1 MGASIS
7 TASINSCSQFLSDLD
22 FKLNNTK
29 KHAEKFKVSKD
40 LISKNSIVITDVNKS
55 KIDATI
61 EQKIESSI
69 AFNFMS
75 TFNEIINTND
85 AVSQY
90 ADTLADTVG
99 EVLSDN
105 LSFLDNFGQ
114 IKGSSTS
121 ISSLS
126 EYDFEIENSTVLTTI
141 SETLIDYSSK
151 VYGINEALISRI
163 SESDIKLTAT
173 QEIAQDLLTEFSEKV
188 SEELTKTLGVDVVSK
203 ISSSTN
209 GSVKNSSITW
219 IIVAIVAVVIVIVVV
234 IIAPI
239 LKDLAKRK
247 AEEKAANK
255 AVDKVSDVSVE
266 KQNDSMGNEVAQN
279 N

>member
-7 TASINSCSQFLSDLD
+7 TASIDSCSQFLSDLD

-29 KHAEKFKVSKD
+29 KHADKFKVSKD
-40 LISKNSIVITDVNKS
+40 LINKNSIVITDVNKT

-90 ADTLADTVG
+90 ADTLADTIG

>member
-7 TASINSCSQFLSDLD
+7 TASIESCSQFLSDLD
-22 FKLNNTK
+22 FKLNNTRN
-29 KHAEKFKVSKD
+29 HAEKFNVSKD
-40 LISKNSIVITDVNKS
+40 LVSKNSIVITDVNKS

-126 EYDFEIENSTVLTTI
+126 EYGFEIENSTVLTTI

-266 KQNDSMGNEVAQN
+266 KQNDSMGNGVAQN